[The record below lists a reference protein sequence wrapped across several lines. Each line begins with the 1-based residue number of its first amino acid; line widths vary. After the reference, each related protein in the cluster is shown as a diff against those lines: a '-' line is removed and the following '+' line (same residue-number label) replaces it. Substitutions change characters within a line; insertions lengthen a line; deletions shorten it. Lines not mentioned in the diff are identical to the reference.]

1 MRHFRRPTAGLH
13 RAAAFAPVFY
23 RISAFRFEVLNVAL
37 TLLGL
42 SGALTHDP
50 SAALY
55 IDGKLVAA
63 AEEER
68 FVRDKH
74 AKNRMPY
81 ESAKFCLD
89 FAGIK
94 PADVDAVAIPF
105 APISLSEKARWHYA
119 RRYWYAPDRALD
131 AILLGNRRYQRY
143 RRRIEWCLQQL
154 GFDLKR
160 VDIVPV
166 EHHLAHAS
174 SAYHC
179 SGFTEKTA
187 ILGIDGKGEYATT
200 FFGYGE
206 NGRIHKI
213 KEFYDPDSL
222 GGLYGALTEF
232 LGFEMLDGEYK
243 VMGMAPYGD
252 PSKYDFSRLAQF
264 VDGELVVNTELANV
278 IGLRRYKENGKGF
291 YFSPRLIDWLGP
303 RREGDVADEPYVH
316 YAASMQKLFEDL
328 ALQMIDY
335 YLSDILR
342 ETGRLAFS
350 GGGALNVKLNQ
361 RIIARD
367 DVRELF
373 VQPASGDAGTAI
385 GAAAYVSH
393 QRGVAVEKM
402 EHVYLGPSYSN
413 EDVIAACARHP
424 GQPQWQRID
433 DVPAQIAHILTEGHP
448 VAWFQGRME
457 FGPRALG
464 GRSILGCPSAP
475 GVADRINEQIKF
487 RERWRPFCPSMLDTV
502 GPQMLG
508 SEHPAP
514 FMTFTFAVNDE
525 WKSRVPEVVH
535 EDGTSRAQVLRR
547 EFNPRYY
554 DLMVELEKR
563 TGNGVVLNT
572 SLNRR
577 GEPMICSPTD
587 ALNMFFGSDLQYLIM
602 EDVLVVKAAQRA

>member
-1 MRHFRRPTAGLH
+1 M
-13 RAAAFAPVFY
+13 
-23 RISAFRFEVLNVAL
+23 AL
-37 TLLGL
+37 TILGL
-42 SGALTHDP
+42 SGAVSHDP

-81 ESAKFCLD
+81 EAAKFCLE
-89 FAGIK
+89 FANIK
-94 PADVDAVAIPF
+94 PGDVDAVAIPF
-105 APISLSEKARWHYA
+105 APISLAGKARWHYA
-119 RRYWYAPDRALD
+119 QRYWYAPDRGLD
-131 AILLGNRRYQRY
+131 AILTGNRHFYRYKK
-143 RRRIEWCLQQL
+143 RIEWCLVQL
-154 GFDLKR
+154 GFDLDKTE
-160 VDIVPV
+160 IVPV

-179 SGFTEKTA
+179 SGFQEKTA

-213 KEFYDPDSL
+213 KEFFDPDSL
-222 GGLYGALTEF
+222 GGLYGAITEY

-252 PSKYDFSRLAQF
+252 PTRYDFSRLAKF
-264 VDGELVVNTELANV
+264 ENGELIVNTDYANV
-278 IGLRRYKENGKGF
+278 IGLRRYKENGKGY
-291 YFSPRLIDWLGP
+291 YFSPKLIEWLGP
-303 RREGDVADEPYVH
+303 KRAGDIADDPYIH

-328 ALQMIDY
+328 SLQMMDY
-335 YLSDILR
+335 YLGDILR
-342 ETGRLAFS
+342 ETGKLAFA

-361 RIIARD
+361 KIIARPE
-367 DVRELF
+367 VKELF
-373 VQPASGDAGTAI
+373 VQPASGDSGTAI
-385 GAAAYVSH
+385 GAASYVSV
-393 QRGVAVEKM
+393 QRGVPVEKM
-402 EHVYLGPSYSN
+402 EHVFLGPAYTN
-413 EDVIAACARHP
+413 EDVIAACAKHP
-424 GQPQWQRID
+424 SRPQWERVNDVPQRI
-433 DVPAQIAHILTEGHP
+433 AKILADGNP

-464 GRSILGCPSAP
+464 GRSILGCPSAS
-475 GVADRINEQIKF
+475 GVADRINAQIKF

-508 SEHPAP
+508 SDHPAP
-514 FMTFTFAVNDE
+514 FMTFTFNVAEE
-525 WKSRVPEVVH
+525 WKTRVPEVVH
-535 EDGTSRAQVLRR
+535 EDGTSRAQVLSRP
-547 EFNPRYY
+547 FNPRYY
-554 DLMVELEKR
+554 DLMLELEKL

-587 ALNMFFGSDLQYLIM
+587 ALNMFFGSDLEYLVM
-602 EDVLVVKAAQRA
+602 EDILVAK

>member
-1 MRHFRRPTAGLH
+1 MP
-13 RAAAFAPVFY
+13 
-23 RISAFRFEVLNVAL
+23 L
-37 TLLGL
+37 TVLGL
-42 SGALTHDP
+42 SGSLGHDP

-74 AKNRMPY
+74 AKGRMPF
-81 ESAKFCLD
+81 EAAKFCLD
-89 FAGIK
+89 YAGIG

-105 APISLSEKARWHYA
+105 APISLLGPARWHYA
-119 RRYWYAPDRALD
+119 RRYWYAPDRAID
-131 AILLGNRRYQRY
+131 ALFNGNRRYRRY
-143 RRRIEWCLQQL
+143 RRRILECLERL
-154 GFDLKR
+154 GFDAGR
-160 VDIVPV
+160 VELVPV

-206 NGRIHKI
+206 HGRIHKI

-222 GGLYGALTEF
+222 GGLYGALTEY

-252 PSKYDFSRLAQF
+252 PDKYDFSRLAKF
-264 VDGELVVNTELANV
+264 EDGELLVNTGYANV
-278 IGLRRYKENGKGF
+278 IGLRRYKEDGKGY
-291 YFSPRLIDWLGP
+291 YFSPKLVDWLGP
-303 RREGDVADEPYVH
+303 RRRGDSADDPYIH
-316 YAASMQKLFEDL
+316 YAASMQKLFEDIAL
-328 ALQMIDY
+328 AMLEH
-335 YLSDILR
+335 YLGDILR
-342 ETGRLAFS
+342 ETGRLAFA

-361 RIIARD
+361 RILARP
-367 DVRELF
+367 DVKELF
-373 VQPASGDAGTAI
+373 VQPASGDSGTAV
-385 GAAAYVSH
+385 GAASYVSVA
-393 QRGVAVEKM
+393 RGVPVEKM
-402 EHVYLGPSYSN
+402 EHVYLGPAYTN
-413 EDVIAACARHP
+413 EEVIAACARHP
-424 GQPQWQRID
+424 SKPAWQKIEHVPQRI
-433 DVPAQIAHILTEGHP
+433 ARILADGQP

-464 GRSILGCPSAP
+464 ARSILGCPSVP

-502 GPQMLG
+502 GPRMLG
-508 SEHPAP
+508 SAHPAP
-514 FMTFTFAVNDE
+514 FMTFTFPVTDE
-525 WKSRVPEVVH
+525 WKARVPEVVH
-535 EDGTSRAQVLRR
+535 EDGTARAQVLRR

-554 DLMVELEKR
+554 DLMLEMEKL

-587 ALNMFFGSDLQYLIM
+587 ALNMFFGSDLRYLIM
-602 EDVLVVKAAQRA
+602 EDVLVTK

>member
-1 MRHFRRPTAGLH
+1 M
-13 RAAAFAPVFY
+13 
-23 RISAFRFEVLNVAL
+23 AL
-37 TLLGL
+37 TILGL

-81 ESAKFCLD
+81 EAAKFCLQ

-105 APISLSEKARWHYA
+105 APISILEKARWHYA
-119 RRYWYAPDRALD
+119 RRYLYAPDRALD
-131 AILLGNRRYQRY
+131 ALFAGNRRYYRY
-143 RRRIEWCLQQL
+143 KKRIEWCLTQL
-154 GFDLKR
+154 GFDLRK

-166 EHHLAHAS
+166 EHHLAHAA

-179 SGFTEKTA
+179 SGFKEKTA

-206 NGRIHKI
+206 NGKIHKI
-213 KEFYDPDSL
+213 KEFFDPDSL
-222 GGLYGALTEF
+222 SGLYGAITEY

-252 PSKYDFSRLAQF
+252 PDKYDFSRLAKF
-264 VDGELVVNTELANV
+264 ENGELTINTDYANV
-278 IGLRRYKENGKGF
+278 IGFKRYKENGKGY
-291 YFSPRLIDWLGP
+291 YFSPKLIDWLGP
-303 RREGDVADEPYVH
+303 KRSGDIADDPYIH

-335 YLSDILR
+335 YLGDILR
-342 ETGRLAFS
+342 ETGRLAFA

-361 RIIARD
+361 KIIARPELK
-367 DVRELF
+367 ELF
-373 VQPASGDAGTAI
+373 VQPASGDAGTAV
-385 GAAAYVSH
+385 GAAAYVSVE
-393 QRGVAVEKM
+393 RGVPVEKM
-402 EHVYLGPSYSN
+402 EHVYLGPAYSN
-413 EDVIAACARHP
+413 EDVVAACARHP
-424 GQPQWQRID
+424 AKPRWQLIDAVPQRIAELL
-433 DVPAQIAHILTEGHP
+433 VAGNP

-464 GRSILGCPSAP
+464 GRSILGCPSAA

-487 RERWRPFCPSMLDTV
+487 RERWRPFCPSMIDRV
-502 GPQMLG
+502 GPQMLR
-508 SEHPAP
+508 SDHPAP
-514 FMTFTFAVNDE
+514 FMTFTFEVSEE
-525 WKSRVPEVVH
+525 WKRRVPEVVH
-535 EDGTSRAQVLRR
+535 EDGTSRAQVLAR
-547 EFNPRYY
+547 EHNPRYY
-554 DLMVELEKR
+554 DLMLELEKL

-577 GEPMICSPTD
+577 GEAMICSPTD
-587 ALNMFFGSDLQYLIM
+587 ALDMFYGSDLEYLVM
-602 EDVLVVKAAQRA
+602 EDVLVVKTPSSAEAAVG

>member
-1 MRHFRRPTAGLH
+1 M
-13 RAAAFAPVFY
+13 
-23 RISAFRFEVLNVAL
+23 SL
-37 TLLGL
+37 TILGL
-42 SGALTHDP
+42 SGSLSHDP

-55 IDGKLVAA
+55 IDGRLVAA

-68 FVRDKH
+68 FIRDKH
-74 AKNRMPY
+74 AKGRMPF
-81 ESAKFCLD
+81 EAAKFCLD
-89 FAGIK
+89 FAGIR

-105 APISLSEKARWHYA
+105 APISLMEPARWHYA
-119 RRYWYAPDRALD
+119 KRYWYAPDRALD
-131 AILLGNRRYQRY
+131 ALLNGNRRYRRY
-143 RRRIEWCLQQL
+143 RGRILDCLQQL
-154 GFDLKR
+154 GFDPDK
-160 VDIVPV
+160 VDLVPV
-166 EHHLAHAS
+166 EHHLTHAS

-222 GGLYGALTEF
+222 GGLYGALTEY

-252 PSKYDFSRLAQF
+252 PNRYDFSRLAKF
-264 VDGELVVNTELANV
+264 ENGELTIDTGYANV
-278 IGLRRYKENGKGF
+278 IGLRRYKEDGKGF
-291 YFSPRLIDWLGP
+291 YFSPQLIDWLGP
-303 RREGDVADEPYVH
+303 RRKGDIADDPYIH
-316 YAASMQKLFEDL
+316 YAASMQKLFEDI
-328 ALQMIDY
+328 ALQMLDY
-335 YLSDILR
+335 YLGDILR
-342 ETGRLAFS
+342 ETGRLAFA

-361 RIIARD
+361 RIIARP
-367 DVRELF
+367 DVKELF
-373 VQPASGDAGTAI
+373 VQPASGDSGTAV
-385 GAAAYVSH
+385 GAASYVSTA
-393 QRGVAVEKM
+393 RGVPVEKM
-402 EHVYLGPSYSN
+402 EHVYLGPSYTN
-413 EDVIAACARHP
+413 EEVIAACERHP
-424 GQPQWQRID
+424 AKPAWQKIDAVPQRVARLLADGQ
-433 DVPAQIAHILTEGHP
+433 P

-475 GVADRINEQIKF
+475 GIADRINEQIKF

-508 SEHPAP
+508 SAHPAP
-514 FMTFTFAVNDE
+514 FMTFTFPVTEE
-525 WKSRVPEVVH
+525 WKTRVPEVVH
-535 EDGTSRAQVLRR
+535 QDGTARAQVLRR

-554 DLMVELEKR
+554 DLMVEMEKL

-587 ALNMFFGSDLQYLIM
+587 ALDMFFGSDLRYLVM
-602 EDVLVVKAAQRA
+602 EDVLVSKEDSR

>member
-1 MRHFRRPTAGLH
+1 M
-13 RAAAFAPVFY
+13 
-23 RISAFRFEVLNVAL
+23 AL
-37 TLLGL
+37 TILGL
-42 SGALTHDP
+42 SGSLTHDP

-55 IDGKLVAA
+55 IDGKLIAA

-81 ESAKFCLD
+81 EAAKFCLE
-89 FAGIK
+89 FAGLK
-94 PADVDAVAIPF
+94 PADVQVVAIPF
-105 APISLSEKARWHYA
+105 APISITEKARWHYA
-119 RRYWYAPDRALD
+119 KRYWYAPDRGLD
-131 AILLGNRRYQRY
+131 AILMGNRRYYRY
-143 RRRIEWCLQQL
+143 KRRIEWTLLQL
-154 GFDLKR
+154 GFDLKK
-160 VDIVPV
+160 VEIVPV
-166 EHHLAHAS
+166 EHHLSHAS

-179 SGFTEKTA
+179 SGFSEKTA
-187 ILGIDGKGEYATT
+187 IMGIDGKGEYATT

-206 NGRIHKI
+206 NGKIHKI

-222 GGLYGALTEF
+222 GGLYGAITEY

-252 PSKYDFSRLAQF
+252 PDKYDFSRLAKF
-264 VDGELVVNTELANV
+264 ENGELVINTDYANV
-278 IGLRRYKENGKGF
+278 IGFRRYKEKGKGY
-291 YFSPRLIDWLGP
+291 YFSPKLIDWLGP
-303 RREGDVADEPYVH
+303 MRAGDVADEPYIH

-328 ALQMIDY
+328 SLQMMDY
-335 YLSDILR
+335 YLGDILR
-342 ETGRLAFS
+342 ETGRLAFA

-361 RIIARD
+361 KIIARPE
-367 DVRELF
+367 VKELF
-373 VQPASGDAGTAI
+373 VQPASGDSGTAV
-385 GAAAYVSH
+385 GAASYVSAA
-393 QRGVAVEKM
+393 RGVPVEKM
-402 EHVYLGPSYSN
+402 EHVYLGPSYTN

-424 GQPQWQRID
+424 SKPEWVQID
-433 DVPAQIAHILTEGHP
+433 DVPQRIAQILVEGNP

-464 GRSILGCPSAP
+464 GRSILGCPSAE

-487 RERWRPFCPSMLDTV
+487 RERWRPFCPSMIDTV
-502 GPQMLG
+502 GPQMLQTD
-508 SEHPAP
+508 HPAP
-514 FMTFTFAVNDE
+514 FMTFTFEVSEE

-554 DLMVELEKR
+554 DLMLELEKL
-563 TGNGVVLNT
+563 TGNGVALNT

-587 ALNMFFGSDLQYLIM
+587 ALNMFYGSDLEYLIM
-602 EDVLVVKAAQRA
+602 EDVLVVKKGV

>member
-1 MRHFRRPTAGLH
+1 
-13 RAAAFAPVFY
+13 
-23 RISAFRFEVLNVAL
+23 VAL
-37 TLLGL
+37 TILGL
-42 SGALTHDP
+42 SGAVSHDP

-68 FVRDKH
+68 FLRDKH
-74 AKNRMPY
+74 AKGRMPF
-81 ESAKFCLD
+81 EAAKFCLD

-105 APISLSEKARWHYA
+105 APISIFGPARWHYA
-119 RRYWYAPDRALD
+119 RRYWYAPDRGLD
-131 AILLGNRRYQRY
+131 ALFAGNRRYYRY
-143 RRRIEWCLQQL
+143 RKRIEGCLGEL
-154 GFDLKR
+154 GFDLAR
-160 VDIVPV
+160 TEIVPV

-179 SGFTEKTA
+179 SGFQEKTA

-213 KEFYDPDSL
+213 KEFFDPDSL
-222 GGLYGALTEF
+222 GGLYGAITEF

-252 PSKYDFSRLAQF
+252 PARYDFSRLAKF
-264 VDGELVVNTELANV
+264 ENGELVVDTDYANV
-278 IGLRRYKENGKGF
+278 IGLRRYKEGGKGY
-291 YFSPRLIDWLGP
+291 YFSPKLIEWLGP
-303 RREGDVADEPYVH
+303 MRAGDIADDPYVH

-328 ALQMIDY
+328 SLQMMDY
-335 YLSDILR
+335 YLGDILR
-342 ETGRLAFS
+342 ETGRLAFA

-361 RIIARD
+361 KIIARPE
-367 DVRELF
+367 VRELF
-373 VQPASGDAGTAI
+373 VQPASGDSGTAI
-385 GAAAYVSH
+385 GAASYVSV
-393 QRGVAVEKM
+393 QRGVPVEKM
-402 EHVYLGPSYSN
+402 EHVYLGPRYSN
-413 EDVIAACARHP
+413 EEVIATCQAHP
-424 GQPQWQRID
+424 GKPRWEKVGDGETAIPQRVARILAD
-433 DVPAQIAHILTEGHP
+433 GNP

-464 GRSILGCPSAP
+464 GRSILGCPSVA
-475 GVADRINEQIKF
+475 GVADRINAQIKF
-487 RERWRPFCPSMLDTV
+487 RERWRPFCPSMLDSV
-502 GPQMLG
+502 GPQMLQPD
-508 SEHPAP
+508 HPAP
-514 FMTFTFAVNDE
+514 FMTFTFEVAEE

-547 EFNPRYY
+547 EHNPRYY
-554 DLMVELEKR
+554 DLMLELEKL

-577 GEPMICSPTD
+577 GEPMICSPAD
-587 ALNMFFGSDLQYLIM
+587 ALNMFFGSDLEYLVM
-602 EDVLVVKAAQRA
+602 EDVLVVKDNPAKAG

>member
-1 MRHFRRPTAGLH
+1 M
-13 RAAAFAPVFY
+13 
-23 RISAFRFEVLNVAL
+23 AL

-81 ESAKFCLD
+81 EAAKFCLQ

-94 PADVDAVAIPF
+94 PADVDAVAIPY
-105 APISLSEKARWHYA
+105 APISILEKARWHYA
-119 RRYWYAPDRALD
+119 RRYLYAPDRALD
-131 AILLGNRRYQRY
+131 ALLAGNRRYYRY
-143 RRRIEWCLQQL
+143 KKRIEWCLTQL
-154 GFDLKR
+154 GFDLKKIE
-160 VDIVPV
+160 IVPV
-166 EHHLAHAS
+166 EHHLAHAA

-179 SGFTEKTA
+179 SGFKEKTA

-206 NGRIHKI
+206 NGKIHKI

-252 PSKYDFSRLAQF
+252 PNKYDFSRLAKF
-264 VDGELVVNTELANV
+264 ENGELVINTDFANV
-278 IGLRRYKENGKGF
+278 IGIRRYKENGKGF
-291 YFSPRLIDWLGP
+291 YFSPKLIDWLGP
-303 RREGDVADEPYVH
+303 KRVGDIADDPYIH
-316 YAASMQKLFEDL
+316 YAASIQKLFEDL
-328 ALQMIDY
+328 SLQMIDH
-335 YLSDILR
+335 YLGDILR
-342 ETGRLAFS
+342 ETGKIAFA
-350 GGGALNVKLNQ
+350 GGSALNVKLNQ
-361 RIIARD
+361 KIIARP
-367 DVRELF
+367 DVKELF
-373 VQPASGDAGTAI
+373 VQPASSDAGTAI
-385 GAAAYVSH
+385 GAAAFVSVD
-393 QRGVAVEKM
+393 RGVPVEQM

-413 EDVIAACARHP
+413 EDIIAACARHP
-424 GQPQWQRID
+424 AHPQWQ
-433 DVPAQIAHILTEGHP
+433 QIANGDIEVPKQIAKILADGNP

-464 GRSILGCPSAP
+464 GRSILGCPSVP

-487 RERWRPFCPSMLDTV
+487 RERWRPFCPSMIDRV

-508 SEHPAP
+508 SDHPAP
-514 FMTFTFAVNDE
+514 FMTFTFEVAE
-525 WKSRVPEVVH
+525 GWKQRVPEVVH
-535 EDGTSRAQVLRR
+535 EDGTSRAQVLAR
-547 EFNPRYY
+547 EHNPRYY
-554 DLMVELEKR
+554 DLMLELEKL

-577 GEPMICSPTD
+577 GEAMICSPTD
-587 ALNMFFGSDLQYLIM
+587 ALDMFYGSDLEYLVM
-602 EDVLVVKAAQRA
+602 EDVLVVKMPSNAETAVG